1 MSAGARPHPVA
12 RLAAAVRS
20 AAPLAGAL
28 PEPPVVAAAPED
40 GSPWP
45 AAAADLLARI
55 TDLSG
60 GPRYGVGPA
69 GAPRS
74 VLDQVLGDHLDLA
87 GTAAALAATGLPD
100 RSEVDRIVAG
110 AAADDLLAPEA
121 GVVVETADGAR
132 LPAWSVGPVTGRPV
146 LLVLPCGMPV
156 RLVEGWVRALA
167 VDRRVITWESRWLF
181 ADLDSEVDLEHGVAA
196 QVADLAAVL
205 DAFSVPSAHVAGMCG
220 GALLALAAAAELP
233 GRVDSLSLWHGDFDL
248 GDDAPKTDHQRNL
261 QALMGMAA
269 QDRETAAAV
278 HEVLLQNALAGVPAD
293 LAHLVLY
300 PYASRELFFR
310 YCRLN
315 LVVMAQD
322 ARPYLARVDVDTLV
336 VTSEQDRTAH
346 PAGSLAVA
354 ERLSAARLH
363 VEPDGDHLT
372 LFRAPAHLTGLLR
385 SRLAGTASQVG

>member
-1 MSAGARPHPVA
+1 
-12 RLAAAVRS
+12 
-20 AAPLAGAL
+20 
-28 PEPPVVAAAPED
+28 EAAPED

-45 AAAADLLARI
+45 AAATDLLARV
-55 TDLSG
+55 TALSG
-60 GPRYGVGPA
+60 GPRFEVGPA
-69 GAPRS
+69 GAALPALSR
-74 VLDQVLGDHLDLA
+74 VVGDHLDLA
-87 GTAAALAATGLPD
+87 GTAAALAAAGLPAPSD
-100 RSEVDRIVAG
+100 VDAVVAG
-110 AAADDLLAPEA
+110 ALADDFLAPDN

-132 LPAWSVGPVTGRPV
+132 LPAWAVGPASAPPV

-156 RLVEGWVRALA
+156 RLAEGWLRALA
-167 VDRRVITWESRWLF
+167 ADRRVITWESRWLF
-181 ADLDSEVDLEHGVAA
+181 ADLGSEVDLAHDVAA

-205 DAFSVPSAHVAGMCG
+205 DAFGVPSAHVAGMCG

-233 GRVDSLSLWHGDFDL
+233 DRVDSLSLWHGDFDL

-269 QDRETAAAV
+269 EDRETAAVV
-278 HEVLLQNALAGVPAD
+278 HDVLLQNALAGVPAD

-300 PYASRELFFR
+300 PYASKELFFR

-315 LVVMAQD
+315 LVIMSQD
-322 ARPYLARVDVDTLV
+322 ARPYLARVAAETLV
-336 VTSEQDRTAH
+336 VTSEQDSTAH

-363 VEPDGDHLT
+363 VEPEGDHLT

-385 SRLAGTASQVG
+385 SRLAGTGSPVG